1 MKVLLVKDV
10 KGQGKA
16 GDIIS
21 CSDGYAR
28 NYLLARGLA
37 VPAEGKALNEAVQKK
52 ESEKYQ
58 LQKRKDQ
65 AAKDKEKLDT
75 ATVRVKV
82 KAGESGKIFGSV
94 TSKEI
99 AQSLADMGYT
109 VDKKDIVLKDP
120 IKQVGRQMVEI
131 KLFSGITARVNVVVE
146 AE

>member
-16 GDIIS
+16 GDVIS

-75 ATVRVKV
+75 ATVHVKV